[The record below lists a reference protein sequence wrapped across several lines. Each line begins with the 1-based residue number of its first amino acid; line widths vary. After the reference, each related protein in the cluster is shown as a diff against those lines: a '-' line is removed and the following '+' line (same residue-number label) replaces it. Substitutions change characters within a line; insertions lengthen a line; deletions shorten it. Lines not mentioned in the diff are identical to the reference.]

1 MHLQAFCPEDE
12 SRVVVVVAWPQAWLW
27 LGSCCRS
34 LSMRMPKKSPS
45 APPSFVLG
53 GLSMQYHSLRR
64 IGSGNNPPHSDKK
77 TKERPFSLLQDDA
90 AGAEDASGGVGDLFH
105 LPHRQLPLAAVIPD
119 DDDDVGEEN
128 IDANE
133 DVAAENPEAQDD
145 VENQDLAGALFKPGR
160 RARQAN
166 VT

>member
-1 MHLQAFCPEDE
+1 MHFQAFCPEDE
-12 SRVVVVVAWPQAWLW
+12 SRVVVAWPQA
-27 LGSCCRS
+27 GSGLESC
-34 LSMRMPKKSPS
+34 LQELVNADAKKSPS

-64 IGSGNNPPHSDKK
+64 IGSRNNPPHSDKK

-105 LPHRQLPLAAVIPD
+105 LPHRQLPLAAVSPA

-145 VENQDLAGALFKPGR
+145 VENQDLAGPSLSLGEGR
-160 RARQAN
+160 DKQM
-166 VT
+166 